1 MAGLKFGDAAGGA
14 QKSKLDRVE
23 VKMGENRVRMFG
35 DLCARYVYWIPGENG
50 KNIPFECLEFNR
62 ETEKFGGTG
71 EKDWVKEFFPDIK
84 CQWAYAIG
92 GLQDGQAKVWDL
104 KKKLTDSILKLA
116 REDDL
121 GDPTDPETG
130 WDIVFSKDKTG
141 PNPINVGYALAER
154 KLKQR
159 ALTDEEREA
168 IANAKPIGELIPR
181 PTPEQQKELLEK
193 LKKAAAGEDEKAEEE
208 LGEEFKVQ

>member
-14 QKSKLDRVE
+14 QKTKLDRVE
-23 VKMGENRVRMFG
+23 VKSGENKVRMFG
-35 DLCARYVYWIPGENG
+35 NLLARYVYWIPGENG

-62 ETEKFGGTG
+62 DTEKFGGTG
-71 EKDWVKEFFPDIK
+71 EKDWVKEYYPDIK

-92 GLQDGQAKVWDL
+92 AVQDGQAKVWDL

-116 REDDL
+116 RDPEL

-130 WDIVFSKDKTG
+130 WDVVFSKEKTG
-141 PNPINVGYALAER
+141 PLPINVGYALMER

-159 ALTDEEREA
+159 ALTDEEREI
-168 IANAKPIGELIPR
+168 IANAKPIEELIPR
-181 PTPEQQKELLEK
+181 PTSEQQKELLEK
-193 LKKAAAGEDEKAEEE
+193 LRNASSEQADEEV
-208 LGEEFKVQ
+208 GEEFKVQ